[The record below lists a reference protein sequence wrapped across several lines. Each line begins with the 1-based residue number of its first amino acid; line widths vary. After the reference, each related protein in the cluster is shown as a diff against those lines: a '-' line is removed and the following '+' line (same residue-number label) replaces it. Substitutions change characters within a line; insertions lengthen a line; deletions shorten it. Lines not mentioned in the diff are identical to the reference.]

1 MSFYIFILCLNTI
14 KSMIKTNVYFDF
26 TDFQVSLWVR
36 SSDVNSLGTLVSYVR
51 LDDVHA
57 GDNTTEATQ
66 GKWLAAL
73 VLSNLE
79 HRTVQTQA
87 WITWGGV

>member
-1 MSFYIFILCLNTI
+1 
-14 KSMIKTNVYFDF
+14 MIKTNVYFDF

>member
-1 MSFYIFILCLNTI
+1 
-14 KSMIKTNVYFDF
+14 MIKTNVYFDF
-26 TDFQVSLWVR
+26 TDFQVSLWMR

-87 WITWGGV
+87 WITWGGVLIRAKKKKIPSI